1 MEDESEIKLNDLD
14 FEVFDYDLSDS
25 EVFLSESEFTDC
37 DSDALTVI
45 QMRISNPNNPM
56 EEIRESDVIQ
66 DEVFSKVQ
74 VYLDIFLNQ
83 QLFCIVS
90 SFFHNCLQYYSSNI
104 IQTKGLLI
112 I

>member
-1 MEDESEIKLNDLD
+1 MNEDESEIRLNDLD

-45 QMRISNPNNPM
+45 QMRYPRNPNNLM
-56 EEIRESDVIQ
+56 ENIRESDVTE

-74 VYLDIFLNQ
+74 VYFG
-83 QLFCIVS
+83 
-90 SFFHNCLQYYSSNI
+90 I
-104 IQTKGLLI
+104 ILTNNYFV
-112 I
+112 

>member
-1 MEDESEIKLNDLD
+1 MNEDESEIRLNDLD

-45 QMRISNPNNPM
+45 QMRIPPRNPNNLM
-56 EEIRESDVIQ
+56 ENIREFDVTE

-74 VYLDIFLNQ
+74 VYFGIILTN
-83 QLFCIVS
+83 
-90 SFFHNCLQYYSSNI
+90 NYSV
-104 IQTKGLLI
+104 
-112 I
+112 

>member
-1 MEDESEIKLNDLD
+1 MEDESEINLNDLD

-45 QMRISNPNNPM
+45 QMRITNPNNPM
-56 EEIRESDVIQ
+56 EEIREKSESDVIQ

-74 VYLDIFLNQ
+74 VYLDLFLNQ

-90 SFFHNCLQYYSSNI
+90 SFFS
-104 IQTKGLLI
+104 
-112 I
+112 

>member
-1 MEDESEIKLNDLD
+1 MNEDESEIRLNDLD

-45 QMRISNPNNPM
+45 QMRNPNNFM
-56 EEIRESDVIQ
+56 ENIREFDVTE

-74 VYLDIFLNQ
+74 VYFG
-83 QLFCIVS
+83 
-90 SFFHNCLQYYSSNI
+90 I
-104 IQTKGLLI
+104 ILTDNYFV
-112 I
+112 

>member
-1 MEDESEIKLNDLD
+1 MNEDESEIRLNDLD

-45 QMRISNPNNPM
+45 QMRIPRDPNNLM
-56 EEIRESDVIQ
+56 ENIREFDVTE

-74 VYLDIFLNQ
+74 VYFGIILTN
-83 QLFCIVS
+83 
-90 SFFHNCLQYYSSNI
+90 NYSV
-104 IQTKGLLI
+104 
-112 I
+112 